1 MGRPVGL
8 PMSHNIIERVMGK
21 IHGPFFYFEG
31 SKIMNSEISAI
42 TERIKRTQIG
52 LKDTLTVID
61 LALGDQLKEL
71 STSFPHEVFEGLN
84 DLMDKTIHGTKIERF
99 RPKGGHQPF
108 HTFEIHT
115 EGGEVVG
122 HLNMIYLRK
131 PIPCYYLVYVE
142 VLPPFRGRGLGNKIL
157 RDFREFVENTKAVGL
172 LDNIILPGE
181 PTYHIYTQLG
191 WKSIES
197 LIGDTRVNGEG
208 RYMVF
213 IPTSFK
219 TSDFREKLIRLLFKV
234 KEKRPIIDMYDNE
247 SMVKRTIAEFRSVY
261 EVLEHLF
268 EAELSIGASTP
279 LMGFMFT
286 KFVTKVLGFRR
297 RITKLLGYT
306 GGESLEQ
313 ISISDRIKALP
324 IQPYSLWSSEED
336 RVEIWGEE
344 EIIRGLSGELKKEPT
359 FYIETLPLYRRPY
372 LSSWMEK
379 KGVALS
385 PRLKISDL
393 LEMGFDPT
401 KLREFR
407 HEGADYIFERISPFS
422 LPSIEKKRILFPKIA
437 ESLLRTRFH
446 HSTFQTNPPLAIL
459 QEKGNVYIL
468 RRKVEGIHLEEAL
481 DQLRTSL
488 HLKETNRAVGIDRT
502 LILIVNE
509 MIKWLGKGFHSSLRE
524 EIEDLTFFVPWDI
537 ERNSPRIH
545 VDISGIS
552 LDTLWIA

>member
-8 PMSHNIIERVMGK
+8 PMSHVVIERVMGK
-21 IHGPFFYFEG
+21 IHDPFFILG
-31 SKIMNSEISAI
+31 SRIMRSEISVI
-42 TERIKRTQIG
+42 TERIKKAQIG

-61 LALGDQLKEL
+61 LALGDQLKGL
-71 STSFPHEVFEGLN
+71 STSSPHEVFEGLN
-84 DLMDKTIHGTKIERF
+84 DLVDKTVHGTKIERF
-99 RPKGGHQPF
+99 RPKDGHQPF
-108 HTFEIHT
+108 HTFEIQT
-115 EGGEVVG
+115 EGEEVVG
-122 HLNMIYLRK
+122 HLNMIYIRK
-131 PIPCYYLVYVE
+131 PLPCYYLVYVE

-157 RDFREFVENTKAVGL
+157 GDFREFVENTKSVGL

-181 PTYHIYTQLG
+181 PTYNLYTQLG

-208 RYMVF
+208 RYMAF
-213 IPTSFK
+213 IPVSFK
-219 TSDFREKLIRLLFKV
+219 TPDFREKLIKLLFKL

-268 EAELSIGASTP
+268 ETELSIGASTP
-279 LMGFMFT
+279 FMDFLFT

-297 RITKLLGYT
+297 RITRLLGYT

-324 IQPYSLWSSEED
+324 IQPYSLWSSEAN
-336 RVEIWGEE
+336 RVEIRGEE
-344 EIIRGLSGELKKEPT
+344 EIIRALPEELKKEPT
-359 FYIETLPLYRRPY
+359 SYIETLPLYRRPY

-379 KGVALS
+379 KRALLS
-385 PRLKISDL
+385 HRITISDL

-407 HEGADYIFERISPFS
+407 HEGADYIFERISPYS
-422 LPSIEKKRILFPKIA
+422 LPSIEKKISLFPKIA
-437 ESLLRTRFH
+437 ESLSRTRFH

-468 RRKVEGIHLEEAL
+468 RKKVEGIHLEEAL
-481 DQLRTSL
+481 DQLRTSP
-488 HLKETNRAVGIDRT
+488 HLKQTNRAVGVDRT
-502 LILIVNE
+502 LIMIVNE
-509 MIKWLGKGFHSSLRE
+509 MMKWLKMRFPSSLRE
-524 EIEDLTFFVPWDI
+524 EIEDLTVFVPWDI
-537 ERNSPRIH
+537 ERNIPRLY
-545 VDISGIS
+545 VDVSGIS
-552 LDTLWIA
+552 LDT